1 MPDSMKVCPACGEE
15 ILAVA
20 KKCRYCG
27 IYLDPS
33 ARPAD
38 DRPDVIERSLLPV
51 GRPFSAIA
59 SGYLAL
65 FAFVPFLGALP
76 ALLALVTG
84 IVALKQIRRDPSLCG
99 KGRAWF
105 GIIAGGA
112 LVIIWTVMIGILVF
126 DDIKNTRR

>member
-27 IYLDPS
+27 MYLDPS

-76 ALLALVTG
+76 ALLALITG
-84 IVALKQIRRDPSLCG
+84 IVALKQIGRDPSLCG

-105 GIIAGGA
+105 GIIAGSVLGV
-112 LVIIWTVMIGILVF
+112 LWTVMIGILVVGAIM
-126 DDIKNTRR
+126 DARR